1 MSSIVFEP
9 KAAPDV
15 RHPFTGTSRWI
26 AAALVTVGALLQVV
40 EFLFETPLD
49 DNTARVAYWADHMSQ
64 IAASQ
69 AAGLLAIPFL
79 IGGFGVMVALSRES
93 SRRLAW
99 TAAAFLTCAMVGLA
113 AIHGLEMSAAALV
126 RGGNPAAAVS
136 VRNGDNVGAPG
147 IVLFILFLGG
157 AALGT
162 LTIAAALWR
171 SPLAPRIV
179 PVLVLAF
186 AVLDFA
192 VGSPVVSH
200 VVALVNGLILAWAVV
215 TGYSRKPRA
224 EKS

>member
-9 KAAPDV
+9 RSAVEV

-40 EFLFETPLD
+40 EFLLETPLD
-49 DNTARVAYWADHMSQ
+49 DNAARVAYWADHTSQ

-79 IGGFGVMVALSRES
+79 IGGFGVMVALSRDS

-113 AIHGLEMSAAALV
+113 AIHGLEMSAAGLV

-136 VRNGDNVGAPG
+136 VLNGDNIGAPG

-162 LTIAAALWR
+162 LTIAGALWR

-179 PVLVLAF
+179 PVLILAF

-192 VGSPVVSH
+192 VGQPVVSH
-200 VVALVNGLILAWAVV
+200 VVALVNGFILAWAVV

-224 EKS
+224 TEA